1 MSPSVLKED
10 ITAAIAKITERQR
23 VLFLDVLDKEC
34 EDSLSTIKSKELKHE
49 ETWILLKQSLATIR
63 NAEKNLASFNFVDS
77 YTLLRSGMEYYI
89 MAAMIEE
96 DENVF
101 TEFIK
106 LTKTGKQL
114 RRTYTN
120 PSQLQ
125 ERFSEFLYNNDPN
138 ITEEIELNDIK
149 ITFRGLYDIL
159 CKSAHA
165 NLNVILYTA
174 VDGEEYKEY
183 FRALMSMTLYHVKWF
198 LHLVILHFAQKKTK
212 ISDEVIFKTYAIQ
225 ELKLLVLQK
234 IYNLNFKEYR
244 QMMYMD
250 TINKKYHEES
260 QAEFEK
266 SKQEFHD
273 KNISAQQIL
282 NAFEFLVKDYMEMVV

>member
-1 MSPSVLKED
+1 
-10 ITAAIAKITERQR
+10 
-23 VLFLDVLDKEC
+23 
-34 EDSLSTIKSKELKHE
+34 
-49 ETWILLKQSLATIR
+49 
-63 NAEKNLASFNFVDS
+63 
-77 YTLLRSGMEYYI
+77 
-89 MAAMIEE
+89 
-96 DENVF
+96 
-101 TEFIK
+101 
-106 LTKTGKQL
+106 
-114 RRTYTN
+114 
-120 PSQLQ
+120 
-125 ERFSEFLYNNDPN
+125 
-138 ITEEIELNDIK
+138 
-149 ITFRGLYDIL
+149 
-159 CKSAHA
+159 
-165 NLNVILYTA
+165 
-174 VDGEEYKEY
+174 
-183 FRALMSMTLYHVKWF
+183 MSMTLYHVKWF

>member
-1 MSPSVLKED
+1 MTPDVLKED
-10 ITAAIAKITERQR
+10 IIAAIAKITERQR
-23 VLFLDVLDKEC
+23 VLFLDVLDKES
-34 EDSLSTIKSKELKHE
+34 EDSLSIINNKKLKHE
-49 ETWILLKQSLATIR
+49 ETLILLRQSLATIR

-101 TEFIK
+101 IEFIK
-106 LTKTGKQL
+106 MTKTGKRL
-114 RRTYTN
+114 RRTYTT

-198 LHLVILHFAQKKTK
+198 LHFVILHFARKKTK
-212 ISDEVIFKTYAIQ
+212 ISDEVLFKTYVIQ
-225 ELKLLVLQK
+225 GLKLLVLQK

-250 TINKKYHEES
+250 TINKKYHEET

-266 SKQEFHD
+266 IKQEFRE
-273 KNISAQQIL
+273 KNISAEQIL
-282 NAFEFLVKDYMEMVV
+282 NAFESLAKEYMEIVT